1 MYVMTS
7 TQFMP
12 YFDIYLRDKMEIL
25 SRIAWYYDSSGVQ
38 AKKYY
43 GSMYEPMLFC
53 VKDQKNYT
61 FNADDIL
68 KAKKELQEIKASFQ
82 KTKSFGKSQLK
93 EMEKVVKQL
102 EKETGSKGTFFF
114 N

>member
-1 MYVMTS
+1 MDFLVNYRS
-7 TQFMP
+7 SQLKYLQTQLTNRFKSSRSQLEQRVSL
-12 YFDIYLRDKMEIL
+12 IVQEI
-25 SRIAWYYDSSGVQ
+25 SRNSA
-38 AKKYY
+38 
-43 GSMYEPMLFC
+43 
-53 VKDQKNYT
+53 